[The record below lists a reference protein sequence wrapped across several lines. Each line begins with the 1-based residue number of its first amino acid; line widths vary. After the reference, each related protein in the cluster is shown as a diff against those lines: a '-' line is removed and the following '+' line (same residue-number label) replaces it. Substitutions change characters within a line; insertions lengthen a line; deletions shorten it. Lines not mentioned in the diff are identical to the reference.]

1 VKNIA
6 VGVLLIIL
14 VSIVVEPL
22 VEMSIVFREKVV
34 LSTAISNACRAAKD
48 RSLEYELLRGLDAV
62 INEERFKEYFS
73 DAFESALNV
82 SEQTDDGNV
91 LTFTS
96 NDDRYNDF
104 TVSLDF
110 SNMENAQT
118 SQRVSEVNVKAQ
130 ATYKFK
136 TRYLKLAEEADKE
149 VDYQLISERKYILS
163 VKN

>member
-22 VEMSIVFREKVV
+22 VEMGIVFREKVV

-82 SEQTDDGNV
+82 SEQTDNGNV

-104 TVSLDF
+104 TVNLDF
-110 SNMENAQT
+110 SNIENTQT
-118 SQRVSEVNVKAQ
+118 SQWVSEVNVKAQ

>member
-1 VKNIA
+1 MKNIA
-6 VGVLLIIL
+6 IGILLIIL

-22 VEMSIVFREKVV
+22 VEMGLVFREKVV

-48 RSLEYELLRGLDAV
+48 RSLEYELLRGLDAK

-82 SEQTDDGNV
+82 SEQTDDGNT

-96 NDDRYNDF
+96 NDGRYNDF

-110 SNMENAQT
+110 SNMENTQT
-118 SQRVSEVNVKAQ
+118 SQWISEVNVKAQ

-136 TRYLKLAEEADKE
+136 TRYLKLAEEADKD

>member
-1 VKNIA
+1 MRNLAIGILA
-6 VGVLLIIL
+6 IIL
-14 VSIVVEPL
+14 VSIAVEPL
-22 VEMSIVFREKVV
+22 VEMGVVFREKVV

-48 RSLEYELLRGLDAV
+48 RSLEYELLRGLDAK

-82 SEQTDDGNV
+82 SEQSRDDNT

-96 NDDRYNDF
+96 NDGRYNDF

-110 SNMENAQT
+110 SDEENMETGQ
-118 SQRVSEVNVKAQ
+118 QVSEVDVKAQ

-136 TRYLKLAEEADKE
+136 TRYLKLAEEAERD
-149 VDYQLISERKYILS
+149 VGYQLISERNYILS

>member
-1 VKNIA
+1 MKNIA

-22 VEMSIVFREKVV
+22 VETGIVFREKVV

>member
-1 VKNIA
+1 MKNIA

-22 VEMSIVFREKVV
+22 VEMGIVFREKVV

-73 DAFESALNV
+73 DAFERALNV
-82 SEQTDDGNV
+82 SEQTDNGNV

-104 TVSLDF
+104 TVNLDF
-110 SNMENAQT
+110 SNIENTQT
-118 SQRVSEVNVKAQ
+118 SQWVSEVNVKAQ

>member
-1 VKNIA
+1 MKNIA
-6 VGVLLIIL
+6 IGILLIIL

-22 VEMSIVFREKVV
+22 VEMGVVFREKVV

-48 RSLEYELLRGLDAV
+48 RSLEYELLRGLDAK

-82 SEQTDDGNV
+82 SEQTDDGNT

-96 NDDRYNDF
+96 NDGRYNDF

-110 SNMENAQT
+110 SNMENTQT
-118 SQRVSEVNVKAQ
+118 SQWISEVNVKAQ

-136 TRYLKLAEEADKE
+136 TRYLKLAEEADKD

>member
-1 VKNIA
+1 MKNIA
-6 VGVLLIIL
+6 IGILLIIL

-22 VEMSIVFREKVV
+22 VEMGLVFREKVV

-48 RSLEYELLRGLDAV
+48 RSLEYELLRGLDAK

-82 SEQTDDGNV
+82 SEQTDDGNT

-96 NDDRYNDF
+96 NDGRYNDF

-110 SNMENAQT
+110 SNMENIQT
-118 SQRVSEVNVKAQ
+118 SQWVSEVNVKAQ

-136 TRYLKLAEEADKE
+136 TRYLKLAEEADKD

>member
-1 VKNIA
+1 MKNIA

-22 VEMSIVFREKVV
+22 VEMGIVFREKVV

-82 SEQTDDGNV
+82 SEQTDNGNV

-104 TVSLDF
+104 TVNLDF
-110 SNMENAQT
+110 SNIENTQT
-118 SQRVSEVNVKAQ
+118 SQWVSEVNVKAQ

>member
-1 VKNIA
+1 MKNIA

-22 VEMSIVFREKVV
+22 VEMGIVFREKVV

>member
-6 VGVLLIIL
+6 IGILLIIL

-22 VEMSIVFREKVV
+22 VEMGLVFREKVV

-48 RSLEYELLRGLDAV
+48 RSLEYELLRGLDAK

-82 SEQTDDGNV
+82 SEQTEDGNT
-91 LTFTS
+91 LIFTS
-96 NDDRYNDF
+96 NDGRYNDF

-110 SNMENAQT
+110 SNMENTQT
-118 SQRVSEVNVKAQ
+118 SQWISEVKVKAQ

-136 TRYLKLAEEADKE
+136 TRYLKLAEEADKD
-149 VDYQLISERKYILS
+149 VDYQLISERKYFLS

>member
-1 VKNIA
+1 MKNIA
-6 VGVLLIIL
+6 IGILLIIL

-22 VEMSIVFREKVV
+22 VEMGIVFREKVV

-48 RSLEYELLRGLDAV
+48 RSLEYELLRGLDAK

-82 SEQTDDGNV
+82 SEQTDDGNT

-96 NDDRYNDF
+96 NDGRYNDF

-110 SNMENAQT
+110 SNMENTQT
-118 SQRVSEVNVKAQ
+118 SQRISEVNVKAQ

-136 TRYLKLAEEADKE
+136 TRYLKLAEEADKD

>member
-1 VKNIA
+1 M
-6 VGVLLIIL
+6 IIL

-22 VEMSIVFREKVV
+22 VEMGIVFREKVV

-82 SEQTDDGNV
+82 SEQTDNGNV

-104 TVSLDF
+104 TVNLDF
-110 SNMENAQT
+110 SNIENTQT
-118 SQRVSEVNVKAQ
+118 SQWVSEVNVKAQ

>member
-6 VGVLLIIL
+6 IGILLIIL

-22 VEMSIVFREKVV
+22 VEMGVVFREKVV

-48 RSLEYELLRGLDAV
+48 RSLEYELLRGLDAK

-82 SEQTDDGNV
+82 SEQTDDGNT

-96 NDDRYNDF
+96 NDGRYNDF

-110 SNMENAQT
+110 SNEENNQT
-118 SQRVSEVNVKAQ
+118 GQWVSEVDVKAQ

-136 TRYLKLAEEADKE
+136 TRYLKLAEEADKD

>member
-22 VEMSIVFREKVV
+22 VEMGIVFREKVV

>member
-1 VKNIA
+1 MKNIA

>member
-1 VKNIA
+1 MKNIA

-22 VEMSIVFREKVV
+22 VEMGIVFREKVV

-110 SNMENAQT
+110 SNIENAQT

>member
-1 VKNIA
+1 MKNFA

-22 VEMSIVFREKVV
+22 VEMGIVFREKVV

-82 SEQTDDGNV
+82 SEQTDNGNV

-104 TVSLDF
+104 TVNLDF
-110 SNMENAQT
+110 SNIENTQT
-118 SQRVSEVNVKAQ
+118 SQWVSEVNVKAQ